1 MILCAL
7 LFIPSS
13 KIRFIIGGITMN
25 DLKSKHKD
33 DDQPNDDSP
42 QPLLES
48 QIHFIRRMC
57 IERMHPNVKN
67 NGEKLDT
74 LIQILG
80 TVEKQRLDNLL
91 DPLVQELQGVSLKPS
106 MFDTFVEKIVDEFY
120 ISHVSAGEM
129 VGITCAQSIGER
141 QTQMSVVY
149 HEIIHIREIS
159 AATGTLI
166 RTFVGPIG
174 EFIDTWMKTLAPLVQ
189 KDPVHTESDILPWDS
204 TRNIQLWISSINQ
217 NDGSVAWC
225 RIQELSRHPPHGP
238 VQIIRTETGKE
249 VCTTLSHSLL
259 VPKSMGDMG
268 GKDIVHLDSSTP
280 MEPLVAAN
288 IEVGKHY
295 LPVYHISRKGAEKE
309 MMVSLSGSPGS
320 SSTSPKSW
328 EKVTS
333 VEILET
339 LPCTS
344 PYVYDFSVE
353 SHETFLL
360 QSGIYVHNTLNTFHS
375 AGLAV
380 QTVLSG
386 VPRFM
391 EILNATKEPR
401 FSSSSFS
408 LRNTKNISTTITSIS
423 GIRDIVQ
430 HHLVSLTM
438 QDIIDNW
445 DVFLTP
451 PEEIWYDAFEMI
463 YGDRFRDMERGLRLR
478 FDPMR
483 MYHYRIGLDDVARFL
498 ESRFDDII
506 CVFSPQHMNQMDIFV
521 DTSLLSPPEPPT
533 ELIDAT
539 NYEAYFLEKVLLQKI
554 GEMVLCGIQGV
565 KDYVVQKV
573 GDKFT
578 LITQGNNFQEI
589 MGLDWIDPSTVYS
602 NNMWDIYRVLG
613 IEAVRAF
620 LVEELKR
627 VISSDGTFIH
637 PCHMTLLIDFMTYQG
652 MIISVSRYGMKKEQS
667 SPLAKASFE
676 ECLDHFLTAGFMGD
690 EENIVGVSASIICGK
705 RSNIGT
711 GLCKLMFDP
720 PIKAGGR

>member
-1 MILCAL
+1 MD
-7 LFIPSS
+7 
-13 KIRFIIGGITMN
+13 

-33 DDQPNDDSP
+33 NDDKPDHNSP
-42 QPLLES
+42 QPLVES

-57 IERMHPNVKN
+57 IERMHPNVKKSHFKDIQD
-67 NGEKLDT
+67 GVDGLDT
-74 LIQILG
+74 LDRLLQILG
-80 TVEKQRLDNLL
+80 RVEKQRLDNLL
-91 DPLVQELQGVSLKPS
+91 DPLVQELRGVSLKPS
-106 MFDTFVEKIVDEFY
+106 MFDEFVEKIVDEFY

-149 HEIIHIREIS
+149 HEIIHIRELCV
-159 AATGTLI
+159 ATGTLL

-189 KDPVHTESDILPWDS
+189 KDPVHTKSDILPWDS
-204 TRNIQLWISSINQ
+204 TRNVQLWISSINQ

-225 RIQELSRHPPHGP
+225 RIRELSRHPPHGP
-238 VQIIRTETGKE
+238 VQIVRTETGKE

-259 VPKSMGDMG
+259 VPN
-268 GKDIVHLDSSTP
+268 IVAMTIGCEKEKINLDASTP
-280 MEPLVAAN
+280 LQPLVAAD

-295 LPVYHISRKGAEKE
+295 LPVFHISRKGAKKE
-309 MMVSLSGSPGS
+309 MMVSSSSSLGS
-320 SSTSPKSW
+320 SGSW

-339 LPCTS
+339 LPGTS

-423 GIRDIVQ
+423 DIRNIVQ

-483 MYHYRIGLDDVARFL
+483 MYHYRIGLDDIGRYL

-554 GEMVLCGIQGV
+554 GEMVLCGISGV

-573 GDKFT
+573 GDKFSI
-578 LITQGNNFQEI
+578 ITQGNNFQEI

-720 PIKAGGR
+720 PIKAAGK